1 LSIQG
6 QDFPPLLPRIAEVCQ
21 EQRGDVG
28 DHRCSAS
35 PKTIAWKVEK
45 HAPASCQAF
54 ADSPA
59 FRELKTTTGSPI
71 RMNVM
76 VGLLSVPDAGIV

>member
-1 LSIQG
+1 
-6 QDFPPLLPRIAEVCQ
+6 
-21 EQRGDVG
+21 
-28 DHRCSAS
+28 
-35 PKTIAWKVEK
+35 VEK
-45 HAPASCQAF
+45 HAPASCRTF

-76 VGLLSVPDAGIV
+76 VDLLSVPDVLKKTLISVPQCVN